1 MVKNVITNNS
11 STVVS
16 HFSKLIF
23 LIAHFSFRGLQSA
36 TWTTAV
42 APDPVKQNIQITLT
56 VHDHVDYKLIYPY
69 NNN

>member
-1 MVKNVITNNS
+1 MVKNMITNNS

-23 LIAHFSFRGLQSA
+23 FTAHFSFRGLQSA

-42 APDPVKQNIQITLT
+42 APDPIKNKQF
-56 VHDHVDYKLIYPY
+56 KF
-69 NNN
+69 